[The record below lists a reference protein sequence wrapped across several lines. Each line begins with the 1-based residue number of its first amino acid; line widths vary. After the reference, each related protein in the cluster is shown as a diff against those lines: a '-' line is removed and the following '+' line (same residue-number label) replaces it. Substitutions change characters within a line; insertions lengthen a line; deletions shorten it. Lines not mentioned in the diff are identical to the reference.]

1 MATGVGL
8 HIAEYACTAA
18 VVDDDGDP
26 HFILREPVLYMS
38 DEGDAVLGGAIAP
51 AGHTH
56 TITGF
61 VAAVGDPA
69 GVVVDD
75 GEAYRGEDLLATA
88 LFCLINL
95 TADHLNGPAEFYA
108 THPAGWAPTQVLA
121 LRGALDYLGLK
132 SVALVGEDE
141 IPAPPAGSTP
151 PETARYFAESA
162 GRAALAVVLQTPAGA
177 TPPDPGTAQNS
188 ALDTVVMPKL
198 RDGDTSAKAY
208 SAMVPAMDPEATYGG
223 PSLGVLAAGLGPAPE
238 SGPATGAR
246 PATGTAAA
254 LSSAAAPKPA
264 VKKAAT
270 ATPSRGRSGGGS
282 RRTAALV
289 AAAAV
294 AGLLIGA
301 LGVTA
306 ILRTGAAE
314 PGEPATTSATEIPPP
329 PPPVQP
335 QPVAPIPDTADY
347 TPEPTYEPEPSY
359 TPEPT
364 VAPAPPVTV
373 TETTPAPTT
382 VPPTTTGEPT
392 GPTLTEPTTDSET
405 TTTRTRPR
413 FFPFPV
419 PFRTEDPDVDL
430 PDTGS
435 QEGGQEEAR

>member
-18 VVDDDGDP
+18 VVDDEGDP
-26 HFILREPVLYMS
+26 RFILREPVLYMS
-38 DEGDAVLGGAIAP
+38 EEGDAALGGAVP
-51 AGHTH
+51 PPGHSH

-95 TADHLNGPAEFYA
+95 TAEHLNGPAEFYA
-108 THPAGWAPTQVLA
+108 AHPAGWDAVQVMA

-141 IPAPPAGSTP
+141 LPPGPAHLTPADTG
-151 PETARYFAESA
+151 RYFAESA
-162 GRAALAVVLQTPAGA
+162 GRAALAAVLETPAGA
-177 TPPDPGTAQNS
+177 TPPDPSTAQNS

-198 RDGDTSAKAY
+198 RDGDTPAKAY
-208 SAMVPAMDPEATYGG
+208 SALVPALDPEATYGG
-223 PSLGVLAAGLGPAPE
+223 PSLAAIAAGPAPATGSRPATG
-238 SGPATGAR
+238 SGPAAGPR
-246 PATGTAAA
+246 LATGTAAA
-254 LSSAAAPKPA
+254 VS
-264 VKKAAT
+264 T
-270 ATPSRGRSGGGS
+270 ATPAKPATEAAATDPKQGT
-282 RRTAALV
+282 RRTVALV
-289 AAAAV
+289 AAAAFG
-294 AGLLIGA
+294 GLLIGA

-306 ILRTGAAE
+306 ILRPGAAE
-314 PGEPATTSATEIPPP
+314 PGEPATTSVTEAPPP
-329 PPPVQP
+329 PPPIQP
-335 QPVAPIPDTADY
+335 QPVAPAPEIPSY
-347 TPEPTYEPEPSY
+347 TPEPTYEPEPTY
-359 TPEPT
+359 AEEPPP
-364 VAPAPPVTV
+364 APPPVTV

-382 VPPTTTGEPT
+382 APSTTAPEPS
-392 GPTLTEPTTDSET
+392 GPTLIEPTTEPTT

-419 PFRTEDPDVDL
+419 PFRTEDPEMDL

-435 QEGGQEEAR
+435 KEGRQEEAR

>member
-26 HFILREPVLYMS
+26 HFILREPVLHMS
-38 DEGDAVLGGAIAP
+38 DEGDAVLGGAVAP
-51 AGHTH
+51 AGYSH

-108 THPAGWAPTQVLA
+108 THPAGWPAAQVLA

-132 SVALVGEDE
+132 SVTLIGEDE
-141 IPAPPAGSTP
+141 LPAPATRLTP
-151 PETARYFAESA
+151 GETARYFAESV
-162 GRAALAVVLQTPAGA
+162 GRAALAVVLRTPAGA

-223 PSLGVLAAGLGPAPE
+223 PSLGVLAAGLGSAAEP
-238 SGPATGAR
+238 GPTTDAR
-246 PATGTAAA
+246 PGTGTSAALSTAAA
-254 LSSAAAPKPA
+254 KPAAKAAAAAPP
-264 VKKAAT
+264 
-270 ATPSRGRSGGGS
+270 RRDRSGGG
-282 RRTAALV
+282 RRTAGLV

-294 AGLLIGA
+294 GGLLIGA
-301 LGVTA
+301 VGVTA

-314 PGEPATTSATEIPPP
+314 PGEPVTTSVTETPPP
-329 PPPVQP
+329 PPPVQPPPVQP
-335 QPVAPIPDTADY
+335 QPVAPV
-347 TPEPTYEPEPSY
+347 PETYEPEPTY
-359 TPEPT
+359 IEEPT
-364 VAPAPPVTV
+364 VEPPPPVTV

-382 VPPTTTGEPT
+382 VPPTSTGRPT
-392 GPTLTEPTTDSET
+392 GPTLTEPTTETET

-413 FFPFPV
+413 YFPFPV
-419 PFRTEDPDVDL
+419 PFRTDDPDVNL

>member
-18 VVDDDGDP
+18 VVDDDDGEP
-26 HFILREPVLYMS
+26 HFILREPVLHMS
-38 DEGDAVLGGAIAP
+38 EEGDAVLGGAVAP
-51 AGHTH
+51 PGHTH

-108 THPAGWAPTQVLA
+108 THPAGWPAAQVLA

-132 SVALVGEDE
+132 SVTLIGEDE
-141 IPAPPAGSTP
+141 LPAQPGGLTPA
-151 PETARYFAESA
+151 ETARYFAEIA

-177 TPPDPGTAQNS
+177 TPPDPTTAQNS

-198 RDGDTSAKAY
+198 RDTSANKAY

-223 PSLGVLAAGLGPAPE
+223 PSLGAIAAGLGPAAEPA
-238 SGPATGAR
+238 PATGAR

-254 LSSAAAPKPA
+254 LSASAAAKPTA
-264 VKKAAT
+264 IPAA
-270 ATPSRGRSGGGS
+270 AGPPRRDRSSGGA

-294 AGLLIGA
+294 GGLLIGA

-306 ILRTGAAE
+306 VLRPGAAE
-314 PGEPATTSATEIPPP
+314 PGEPAATSVTETPQA

-335 QPVAPIPDTADY
+335 QPVAPLPETPAY
-347 TPEPTYEPEPSY
+347 TPEPTYD
-359 TPEPT
+359 PEPT
-364 VAPAPPVTV
+364 YTEESTVAPPPPVTA
-373 TETTPAPTT
+373 TETIPEPTT
-382 VPPTTTGEPT
+382 VPPTGTGEPT
-392 GPTLTEPTTDSET
+392 GPTLTEPTTESET